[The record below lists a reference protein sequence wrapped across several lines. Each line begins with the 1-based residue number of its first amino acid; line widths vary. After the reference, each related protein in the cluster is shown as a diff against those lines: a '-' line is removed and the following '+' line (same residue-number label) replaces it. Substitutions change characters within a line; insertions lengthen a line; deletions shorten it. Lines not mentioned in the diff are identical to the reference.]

1 MIRPVAQAA
10 AARFARVH
18 CRSRGTALCWPAPH
32 EFKDFGYIARVIPS
46 ILKLDVGGLP
56 VGWIRWQA
64 AVTLYAR
71 ERVCWE
77 AGEERFVVHGG
88 VNAASGRRTQLS
100 IGSIIAVADR
110 SRRFEGNAPLLTNR
124 TLFQRDRNLCLYC
137 GRQLPIRE
145 LTRDHVIP
153 VSRGGQSVWENC
165 VTACRACN
173 QRKDDRTPEQS
184 GMKLL
189 AVPYAPNLA
198 EYLILSNRRILAD
211 QMEFLLTF
219 ARRRPH

>member
-1 MIRPVAQAA
+1 M
-10 AARFARVH
+10 
-18 CRSRGTALCWPAPH
+18 
-32 EFKDFGYIARVIPS
+32 IPS

-56 VGWIRWQA
+56 VAWIRWQT

-77 AGEERFVVHGG
+77 AGAERFVIRGG
-88 VNAASGRRTQLS
+88 VNAATGRRSSLR

-137 GRQLPIRE
+137 GRQFSSRE

-153 VSRGGQSVWENC
+153 VSRGGESVWENC

-173 QRKDDRTPEQS
+173 QRKDNRTPEQAR
-184 GMKLL
+184 MKLL
-189 AVPYAPNLA
+189 AVPYTPNLA

-211 QMEFLLTF
+211 QMEFLLAF
-219 ARRRPH
+219 SRKKNA